1 MKMLLPVRSLPPR
14 AVSSHA
20 TTTTTEYE
28 PDQSQV
34 TTVRE
39 SKLACEAPETALAE
53 RKTDPGL
60 LAKQNTTPSDQ
71 AIRGQESAR
80 EAETGFE
87 YTPNAY
93 ALHFPPL
100 RTARSAIPE
109 RAMPNSDH
117 GSEQSRP
124 AFVQLK
130 NAIASAPSAAPTATS
145 PLSNARMIM
154 EKAPADSPGLALT
167 PGCAIAFDHLPA
179 CKAENPLL
187 PGTTK
192 PFGQFLTADAPAD
205 DRTKFSL
212 PHSSCVGGV
221 GPMPERRRA
230 TATFD
235 RSDTDTCPPVG
246 GVPRFTGTAGPLGD
260 IATADAPADGQT
272 EFSFPNFPD
281 AVGMGPISEP
291 RLSAVAFGQIDTDP
305 SDKSAFDPDRP
316 PVTAGS
322 LYDIPRAGAP
332 ADDGT
337 RSSFPKFGNAVDMG
351 MISEPRGSAAAF
363 GRNDPDRPRNDPD
376 GPVYPSHTGNFDL
389 AGGHPTLVV
398 TDFRTQTP
406 LQQQDAMDVA
416 ARYTPDVSLVGR
428 SMEVTPGS
436 HPAHTSSSSSDPS
449 GGWGPQGCPTLMEAP
464 PDWHS
469 EASSSSTATGGN
481 ALAPRTELPGQG
493 AGEGVTGVE

>member
-14 AVSSHA
+14 AVSSRA

-60 LAKQNTTPSDQ
+60 LAKQHTTPSDQ

-117 GSEQSRP
+117 GSEASRP
-124 AFVQLK
+124 ASVQLK

-145 PLSNARMIM
+145 PLSNARTIM
-154 EKAPADSPGLALT
+154 EKAPADSPDLALT

-179 CKAENPLL
+179 SKAENPLL

-322 LYDIPRAGAP
+322 FRDIPR
-332 ADDGT
+332 
-337 RSSFPKFGNAVDMG
+337 S
-351 MISEPRGSAAAF
+351 
-363 GRNDPDRPRNDPD
+363 
-376 GPVYPSHTGNFDL
+376 
-389 AGGHPTLVV
+389 
-398 TDFRTQTP
+398 
-406 LQQQDAMDVA
+406 
-416 ARYTPDVSLVGR
+416 
-428 SMEVTPGS
+428 
-436 HPAHTSSSSSDPS
+436 
-449 GGWGPQGCPTLMEAP
+449 
-464 PDWHS
+464 
-469 EASSSSTATGGN
+469 
-481 ALAPRTELPGQG
+481 ALAPPLTMEPGSASPSSAMPWTWARFPSLVAQRPLSAETTLTG
-493 AGEGVTGVE
+493 PETTLTGPFTPVILVTWALSEVTRRWL

>member
-1 MKMLLPVRSLPPR
+1 MKMLQTVRSLPPR
-14 AVSSHA
+14 AVSSRA

-117 GSEQSRP
+117 GSEAGKQ

-130 NAIASAPSAAPTATS
+130 NAIASAPSAVPTAIN
-145 PLSNARMIM
+145 PLSDARVIM
-154 EKAPADSPGLALT
+154 ENAPADFQNLALAPGRAIDVDHLPAKAPADLPVVPG
-167 PGCAIAFDHLPA
+167 IA
-179 CKAENPLL
+179 ESS
-187 PGTTK
+187 
-192 PFGQFLTADAPAD
+192 GQFLTAGAPAD
-205 DRTKFSL
+205 DCIKFERL
-212 PHSSCVGGV
+212 HSGCAGGV
-221 GPMPERRRA
+221 GPMPERRHA

-235 RSDTDTCPPVG
+235 RSDSD
-246 GVPRFTGTAGPLGD
+246 VPAISGAPHFTGIAGPFDD
-260 IATADAPADGQT
+260 IPHAGAPADGQT

-305 SDKSAFDPDRP
+305 SDKAAFDPDRP
-316 PVTAGS
+316 PVTVGS
-322 LYDIPRAGAP
+322 FRDIPRAGAP
-332 ADDGT
+332 ADDET
-337 RSSFPKFGNAVDMG
+337 RFSFPKFGNAADMG
-351 MISEPRGSAAAF
+351 PISEPRGSAAAF

-376 GPVYPSHTGNFDL
+376 RPVYPSYTGNL
-389 AGGHPTLVV
+389 GPVGGHPSLVV

-416 ARYTPDVSLVGR
+416 AWDAPDVPLVGR
-428 SMEVTPGS
+428 YMEVTPGS
-436 HPAHTSSSSSDPS
+436 HPAHTSISSSDPS
-449 GGWGPQGCPTLMEAP
+449 GGCGDPKVASPSWRPLPTGTRRP
-464 PDWHS
+464 R
-469 EASSSSTATGGN
+469 
-481 ALAPRTELPGQG
+481 APRRPLAAMP
-493 AGEGVTGVE
+493 